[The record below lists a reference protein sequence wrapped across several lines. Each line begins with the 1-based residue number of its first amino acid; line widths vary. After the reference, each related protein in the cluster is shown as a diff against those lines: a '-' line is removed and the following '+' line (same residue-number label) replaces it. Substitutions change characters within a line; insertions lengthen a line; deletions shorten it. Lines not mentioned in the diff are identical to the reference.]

1 MDPTALYKRKKK
13 LQYGLILSFDHYTAT
28 FEFKNYSLRS
38 TSFNYGICL
47 VGGRRHL
54 IFATR
59 HQLDLLNRAK
69 SWYVDATFKLCR
81 QPFTQLLTVNAF
93 VKADDYVKQVPL
105 VFVLMSGK
113 RKRDYRAVFRELL
126 ELLPSPALR
135 QVTLDFECAVWKVL
149 RQLLPEVKL
158 LGCVFHWT
166 PALWRKVSVT
176 YHYLVNSCFL

>member
-1 MDPTALYKRKKK
+1 M
-13 LQYGLILSFDHYTAT
+13 
-28 FEFKNYSLRS
+28 
-38 TSFNYGICL
+38 
-47 VGGRRHL
+47 

-81 QPFTQLLTVNAF
+81 QPLTQLLTVNAF

-149 RQLLPEVKL
+149 RQLPMYLLIDLLYKEAKL
-158 LGCVFHWT
+158 TSLNVRMVSEKKLRRVQRRRYRQIQAKVFS
-166 PALWRKVSVT
+166 LWGQYEEGDKTARQLLKACSL
-176 YHYLVNSCFL
+176 LVGPRGA

>member
-1 MDPTALYKRKKK
+1 M
-13 LQYGLILSFDHYTAT
+13 
-28 FEFKNYSLRS
+28 
-38 TSFNYGICL
+38 
-47 VGGRRHL
+47 

-81 QPFTQLLTVNAF
+81 QPFTQLSTVNAF

-135 QVTLDFECAVWKVL
+135 KVTLEFECAVWKAL
-149 RQLLPEVKL
+149 RQLPMYLLIDLLYKEAKL
-158 LGCVFHWT
+158 ISLNVRMVSEKKLRRVQRRRYRQIQAKVFS
-166 PALWRKVSVT
+166 LWGQYEEGDKTARQLLKACSL
-176 YHYLVNSCFL
+176 LVGPRGA

>member
-1 MDPTALYKRKKK
+1 M
-13 LQYGLILSFDHYTAT
+13 
-28 FEFKNYSLRS
+28 
-38 TSFNYGICL
+38 
-47 VGGRRHL
+47 

-93 VKADDYVKQVPL
+93 VRADDYVKQVPL

-149 RQLLPEVKL
+149 RQLLPDVKL

-166 PALWRKVSVT
+166 QALWRKVSVT

>member
-1 MDPTALYKRKKK
+1 MCRPIALSPQVTSPQPK
-13 LQYGLILSFDHYTAT
+13 LRRPNIGVVSPQHQSCVAQTRNFAYQV
-28 FEFKNYSLRS
+28 K
-38 TSFNYGICL
+38 
-47 VGGRRHL
+47 VGGCRHV

-69 SWYVDATFKLCR
+69 SWYVDATFKLYR

-93 VKADDYVKQVPL
+93 VKAVDYVKQVPL

-126 ELLPSPALR
+126 ELLPSPALQ
-135 QVTLDFECAVWKVL
+135 QVTLDLECAVWKVL
-149 RQLLPEVKL
+149 RQLLPDVKL

-166 PALWRKVSVT
+166 QALWRK
-176 YHYLVNSCFL
+176 FLLQEG

>member
-1 MDPTALYKRKKK
+1 M
-13 LQYGLILSFDHYTAT
+13 
-28 FEFKNYSLRS
+28 
-38 TSFNYGICL
+38 
-47 VGGRRHL
+47 

-149 RQLLPEVKL
+149 RQLPMYLLIDLLYKEAKL
-158 LGCVFHWT
+158 TSLNVRMVSEKKLRRVQRRRYRQIQAKVFS
-166 PALWRKVSVT
+166 LWGQYEEGDKTARQLLKACSL
-176 YHYLVNSCFL
+176 LVGPRGA